1 MENDDY
7 LNTLNEKEYN
17 ESYDNAIEIFDNYV
31 KNIDGYEKS
40 LMTQNETQP
49 MHPYIYYQL
58 IRVQGFIKLNGNTYE
73 KYLELWKKKYL
84 KV

>member
-7 LNTLNEKEYN
+7 LSTLNEKEYN
-17 ESYDNAIEIFDNYV
+17 ESYDNAVKTFDNYV
-31 KNIDGYEKS
+31 KNIPSYEKN
-40 LMTQNETQP
+40 LITENEIQP

-58 IRVQGFIKLNGNTYE
+58 IRVQGFTKLNGNTYD
-73 KYLELWKKKYL
+73 KYLELWKKRHL